1 MDSINSVVDTVTE
14 QYSSAKTY
22 PNTVIRVNGRNLK
35 ITKLLGE
42 GGFSFVYLAED
53 ENKEQFA
60 VKTIRCATGK
70 DVAVNALKEAI
81 VTDRLQ
87 HENIIKIVD
96 MCMIKEEDGS
106 KTIYIIMPFFKRGNI
121 QDLIDKNN
129 QKGTHLPEKQMLIL
143 FRSVCLGVRRLA
155 DYKNR
160 ADVNIP
166 WAHRDIKP
174 ANILISDDGKTPV
187 LMDFGSA
194 RQARVVITDRKTA
207 MKEQD
212 DAAENCSMPYRA
224 PELFDVKIDTTLN
237 EKVDIWSLGCTL
249 FAMAYGESPFEMTI
263 NQQGGTM
270 ALAVLN
276 RQFYFPKSKQAL
288 YSPKFQKFISWM
300 LHTDPNTRPDIHA
313 VIKAVDQILLSL
325 Q

>member
-1 MDSINSVVDTVTE
+1 M
-14 QYSSAKTY
+14 AKSQ
-22 PNTVIRVNGRNLK
+22 

-53 ENKEQFA
+53 ENKELFA
-60 VKTIRCATGK
+60 VKTIRCLMGK
-70 DVAVNALKEAI
+70 DVAESAVKEAI
-81 VTDRLQ
+81 VTNQFQ

-129 QKGTHLPEKQMLIL
+129 QKGTHLPEKQMLVL
-143 FRSVCLGVRRLA
+143 FKSVCFGLRTLA
-155 DYKNR
+155 DYENR
-160 ADVNIP
+160 AGIKVP

-174 ANILISDDGKTPV
+174 ANVLISDDGRTPV

-194 RQARVVITDRKTA
+194 RQAGINITDRSVA

-224 PELFDVKIDTTLN
+224 PELFDVKIDTIIN

-276 RQFYFPKSKQAL
+276 RQFYFPNSKKEL
-288 YSPKFQKFISWM
+288 YSQKFQNLILWM
-300 LHTDPNTRPDIHA
+300 LNTDPSSRPDIHS
-313 VIKAVDQILLSL
+313 VIEAVDQILLSFE
-325 Q
+325 